1 MEKTVKIEQKWENL
15 VLFNFKTDQNP
26 TKLVLILL
34 LNWSDFGNKASNS
47 ALLGG
52 FLVAILWLKPKAWP
66 AVKCGPISAL

>member
-1 MEKTVKIEQKWENL
+1 MEKTVKIEQKGENL
-15 VLFNFKTDQNP
+15 VLVNFKTDQNP